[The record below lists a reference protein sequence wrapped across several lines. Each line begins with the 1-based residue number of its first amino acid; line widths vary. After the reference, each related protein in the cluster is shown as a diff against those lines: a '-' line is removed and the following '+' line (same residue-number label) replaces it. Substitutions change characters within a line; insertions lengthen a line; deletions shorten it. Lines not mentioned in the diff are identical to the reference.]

1 VYIHTYIHTYIY
13 VHTHTNPYINAHAH
27 ADTVVTALE
36 ELSALRRA
44 DIMHVCDQERA
55 LDMMR
60 SVQLMVTLKEEAA
73 VSEARLA
80 NINTRFQVA

>member
-1 VYIHTYIHTYIY
+1 MH
-13 VHTHTNPYINAHAH
+13 AHAH

>member
-1 VYIHTYIHTYIY
+1 
-13 VHTHTNPYINAHAH
+13 
-27 ADTVVTALE
+27 
-36 ELSALRRA
+36 
-44 DIMHVCDQERA
+44 MHVCDQERA